1 VVFGFRFCFRC
12 LDVDRPPVT
21 AVRLSAPGPGQ
32 RVPNFRCVHPS
43 TLQFTMGDG
52 SVRSVKPTINHTVY
66 KGLSTVAGGEILS
79 ADQY

>member
-1 VVFGFRFCFRC
+1 
-12 LDVDRPPVT
+12 
-21 AVRLSAPGPGQ
+21 
-32 RVPNFRCVHPS
+32 
-43 TLQFTMGDG
+43 MGDG